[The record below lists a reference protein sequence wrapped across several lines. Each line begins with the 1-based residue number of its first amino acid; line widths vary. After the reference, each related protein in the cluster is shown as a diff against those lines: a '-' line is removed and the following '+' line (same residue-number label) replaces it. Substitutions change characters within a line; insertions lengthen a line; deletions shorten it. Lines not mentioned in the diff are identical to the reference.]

1 MIQCIIFVVRESH
14 GGTRLLRRADFN
26 AGSHINTMFRVRCKL
41 SDPSTEKKLT
51 GPLERRHVT
60 YFGKYRLKFIST
72 YLQM

>member
-1 MIQCIIFVVRESH
+1 MFTVRESH

-60 YFGKYRLKFIST
+60 YFGNVFMI
-72 YLQM
+72 MIICMG